1 MKSKIL
7 VLGGKGKTGRRVA
20 EQLSTLGHTVRI
32 GSRSEN
38 PAFDWDQPETWGK
51 AMEGMD
57 KMYITFQPDLA
68 VPGALQA
75 IEGLM
80 EEAKRQNIQKV
91 VLLSGKGE
99 VEAERS
105 EQVVINSGVAHTIVR
120 ASWFNQN
127 FSESFFLEPIQ
138 HGFVALPHADVE
150 VPYVDANDI
159 AAVVVEALLNETH
172 NGQIYELTGPRLLT
186 FREIVRDI
194 SEVTGREIAFTPVSL
209 PAYIKALEEQGV
221 PADYVWL
228 INYLFSEV
236 LTNPD
241 NQLVKHDIE
250 KVLGRKPIDFSE
262 YLEKTVATG
271 VWNAREDN

>member
-20 EQLSTLGHTVRI
+20 ERLSKMGHKVRI
-32 GSRSEN
+32 GSRSET
-38 PAFDWDQPETWGK
+38 PAFDWDKPETWGK

-57 KMYITFQPDLA
+57 RMYITFQPDLA
-68 VPGALQA
+68 VPGAFEA
-75 IEGLM
+75 IQGLM

-99 VEAERS
+99 KEAERC
-105 EQVVINSGVAHTIVR
+105 EQVIIDSGVAHTIVR

-150 VPYVDANDI
+150 VPYVDAEDI
-159 AAVVVEALLNETH
+159 AAVVVDALLYEEH
-172 NGQIYELTGPRLLT
+172 NDQIYQLTGSRLLT
-186 FREIVRDI
+186 FREII
-194 SEVTGREIAFTPVSL
+194 SKIARVTDRAIAFTPVTL

-236 LTNPD
+236 LANPD
-241 NQLVKHDIE
+241 NQVVTHDIE

-262 YLEKTVATG
+262 YLEKTATTG
-271 VWNAREDN
+271 VWNAPTKN